1 MTSAT
6 SWRVAPTLRAA
17 WMWACTS
24 CSRFNTVSEA
34 TAQSSRCF
42 WEMTSRLYS
51 VPVKNME
58 SSRARSLSNFFHVSK
73 PVPPLRVWKSIWAV
87 FRVFSFR
94 ASSIMG
100 LLLGLR
106 RLGLAV
112 REGPR
117 DDLTDLGH
125 REGLGQPRPGCLGE
139 EGGHGGAQ
147 RIAGDEDEPAQ
158 QLGPPPL
165 ELTIEARAVQDGH
178 PEIAQDEI
186 VLAPL
191 DQGQRHRP
199 VRRRVRFMPVPGE
212 DLDEEVHD
220 VELVV
225 HHEDA
230 AALPVSRGHLHASQG
245 QRLRWF
251 RTRHGATPRG
261 CSNGPP
267 GRYHT
272 RAPGAGR
279 SRIDPL
285 QDPAELL
292 GTGEHRIVG
301 G

>member
-73 PVPPLRVWKSIWAV
+73 PVPALSVWKSIWAV

-106 RLGLAV
+106 QLRLPV
-112 REGPR
+112 RERPR
-117 DDLTDLGH
+117 DVLADVGH
-125 REGLGQPRPGCLGE
+125 REGFGQPRPGCLGE

-147 RIAGDEDEPAQ
+147 RIAGDEYEPPH
-158 QLGPPPL
+158 QLRPPL
-165 ELTIEARAVQDGH
+165 LKLTVEARAVQDGH

-191 DQGQRHRP
+191 DQGQCRRP
-199 VRRRVRFMPVPGE
+199 VRRGVRLMPLPRE

-220 VELVV
+220 VGLVV

-230 AALPVSRGHLHASQG
+230 PTLPASHG
-245 QRLRWF
+245 QSLVWF
-251 RTRHGATPRG
+251 RTRHGATPRRW
-261 CSNGPP
+261 SNGPR

-272 RAPGAGR
+272 RPRTWRPTIRNQPAPGSGKA
-279 SRIDPL
+279 
-285 QDPAELL
+285 
-292 GTGEHRIVG
+292 
-301 G
+301 